1 MGAGASAQGGK
12 LAEGT
17 NDIEAFKKSL
27 EEAWA
32 YNDGEQQQDIVNML
46 KAAQKFVGE
55 KRRELSV
62 GKIDY
67 PPANEKLEELW
78 KLCDYNGNGFSSL
91 AELDKMIVENF
102 PEYDNKPAVMR
113 AYQCIDRNNNGFI
126 SKREFRDFFGYLDYF
141 TKLWDKFES
150 IDDDNDRRIS
160 YEEMKRHSKEI
171 FGRELSEESATILFH
186 SLDRNNGGK
195 ILFYEW
201 VAYQAAL
208 DRKDFTIDKLPFE

>member
-1 MGAGASAQGGK
+1 MGAGASSSGGEISTSMDDFK
-12 LAEGT
+12 ESLA
-17 NDIEAFKKSL
+17 A
-27 EEAWA
+27 AWD
-32 YNDGEQQQDIVNML
+32 YNDGAQQAQINEML
-46 KAAQKFVGE
+46 KIAQKFIGE
-55 KRRELSV
+55 KRREMSV

-67 PPANEKLEELW
+67 PPAQDKLDELW
-78 KLCDYNGNGFSSL
+78 RLCDYNGNNFSSL
-91 AELDKMIVENF
+91 AEIDKMIVENF

-126 SKREFRDFFGYLDYF
+126 SKHEFRDFFGYLDYF
-141 TKLWDKFES
+141 TKLWHKFEG
-150 IDDDNDRRIS
+150 IDDDGDRRIS
-160 YEEMKRHSKEI
+160 YEEMKAHSKEI
-171 FGRELSEESATILFH
+171 FGRELSDESATILFH